1 MFFAAKARRM
11 KIEYDPEK
19 NRRNIEARNLPLAAA
34 ITVLEAAI
42 RIIEDK
48 RRDYG
53 EDRFITYGPIGDVL
67 HVCVFTLRG
76 EVRRVI
82 SLRRANKREVDA
94 CRAYVGR

>member
-1 MFFAAKARRM
+1 M

-19 NRRNIEARNLPLAAA
+19 NRRNIETRNLPLAAA
-34 ITVLEAAI
+34 ISILEAPVKVI
-42 RIIEDK
+42 QDH

-53 EDRFITYGPIGDVL
+53 EDRFIAYGLVGDTL

-82 SLRRANKREVDA
+82 SLRRANQREVDD
-94 CRAYVGR
+94 CRAHVGR